1 MEQEKRN
8 RIILIGPVSSG
19 KTTLSQRITN
29 REIVDNKT
37 QALSLIDD
45 FIFDTPGEY
54 LEMVHYRGAIT
65 VTSAEADIVIFVQ
78 NPIEDD
84 SAFPP
89 AYASL
94 FCKPVFGVITKSDVA
109 NKTQIKRAK
118 KQLEMAGAQKVFVVS
133 SITGE
138 GIDDFVKAIDDKWE
152 GSVKQCLA
160 R

>member
-45 FIFDTPGEY
+45 FIFDTPGEDF
-54 LEMVHYRGAIT
+54 EMVHYRGAIT

-78 NPIEDD
+78 NPIEDN

-109 NKTQIKRAK
+109 NKTQIKRAR